1 MPPKQKYTQQSIL
14 DAAFEIMRTNGI
26 DAVGSRQVADK
37 LNCSTQPIFSYFK
50 DMEDL
55 KQALIS
61 KAKDLYSSYVHKG
74 LTSERPF
81 KGVGLEY
88 INLAK
93 KEPEIFKLLFM
104 SANKNK
110 LDSLLDFDDNKKI
123 ILQSL
128 IDFSGLDTENAE
140 KLCTMIWLFTH
151 GIAVMCATDTM
162 TFTEDEISNL
172 LDDAYIGSFMKI
184 KYDNQN
190 QNN

>member
-1 MPPKQKYTQQSIL
+1 
-14 DAAFEIMRTNGI
+14 
-26 DAVGSRQVADK
+26 
-37 LNCSTQPIFSYFK
+37 
-50 DMEDL
+50 
-55 KQALIS
+55 
-61 KAKDLYSSYVHKG
+61 
-74 LTSERPF
+74 
-81 KGVGLEY
+81 
-88 INLAK
+88 
-93 KEPEIFKLLFM
+93 M

-151 GIAVMCATDTM
+151 GIAVMYATDTIS
-162 TFTEDEISNL
+162 FTEDEINNL

>member
-151 GIAVMCATDTM
+151 GIAVMYATDTIS
-162 TFTEDEISNL
+162 FTEDEINNL

>member
-14 DAAFEIMRTNGI
+14 DAAFEIMRASGI

-55 KQALIS
+55 KHALIR

-151 GIAVMCATDTM
+151 GIAVMYATDTIS
-162 TFTEDEISNL
+162 FTEDEINNL

>member
-14 DAAFEIMRTNGI
+14 DAAFEIMRASGI

-61 KAKDLYSSYVHKG
+61 KAKDLYSFYVHKG

-151 GIAVMCATDTM
+151 GIAVMYATDTIS
-162 TFTEDEISNL
+162 FTEDEINNL